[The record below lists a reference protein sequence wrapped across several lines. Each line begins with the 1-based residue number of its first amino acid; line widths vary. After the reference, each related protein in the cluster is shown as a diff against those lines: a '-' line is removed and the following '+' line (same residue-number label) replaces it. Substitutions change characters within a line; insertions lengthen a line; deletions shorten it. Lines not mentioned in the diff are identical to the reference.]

1 MRKVT
6 LYIECSSTYIGKK
19 PRLSGYVLEYI
30 THDLPVT
37 GQAFREGSGTYNQEY
52 LLTIADAL
60 GHMKEPVELLI
71 CGSNRFVLNML
82 RDRLQIW
89 AENDFISNDRPV
101 MNQEEWRSVWEK
113 IKEHKVNIQIGK
125 HSYSGWLLTEME
137 DRNGTKENERTKRS
151 TEMERGHEG
160 PGNPQGSETGRGPHG
175 SDLPEAGRLSGGLCG
190 TAL

>member
-30 THDLPVT
+30 TKGLPVT
-37 GQAFREGSGTYNQEY
+37 GQSFREGAGTYNQEY

-71 CGSNRFVLNML
+71 CGSNRFVLNMI

-89 AENDFISNDRPV
+89 AEHDFISNGRPV
-101 MNQEEWRSVWEK
+101 MNREEWRDVWEK
-113 IKEHKVNIQIGK
+113 IKEHKVSIQIGK

-137 DRNGTKENERTKRS
+137 DRNGTKENERAKRS
-151 TEMERGHEG
+151 TEMERRHEG
-160 PGNPQGSETGRGPHG
+160 PENPKGCETGRDPHG

>member
-6 LYIECSSTYIGKK
+6 LYLECSSTYIGKK
-19 PRLSGYVLEYI
+19 HRLSGYVLEYI

-60 GHMKEPVELLI
+60 DHMREPCELLI
-71 CGSNRFVLNML
+71 CGSNRFVLNMI

-89 AENDFISNDRPV
+89 SEHDFISNGRPV
-101 MNQEEWRSVWEK
+101 MNREEWKAVWEK
-113 IKEHKVNIQIGK
+113 IKEHKVSIQIGK

-137 DRNGTKENERTKRS
+137 DRNGIKENERAEGS
-151 TEMERGHEG
+151 TEVESRNENPENTEGSGH
-160 PGNPQGSETGRGPHG
+160 NRDHANG
-175 SDLPEAGRLSGGLCG
+175 SDLQEAEGISG
-190 TAL
+190 

>member
-6 LYIECSSTYIGKK
+6 LYIECSSAYIGKK

-30 THDLPVT
+30 TKGLPVT

-52 LLTIADAL
+52 LLTIIDAL
-60 GHMKEPVELLI
+60 GHIREPVELLI
-71 CGSNRFVLNML
+71 CGSNRFMLNMI

-113 IKEHKVNIQIGK
+113 IKEHKVSIQTGK

-137 DRNGTKENERTKRS
+137 DRNGIKENERAEGS
-151 TEMERGHEG
+151 TEMESRNKNLENAKGSGHDR
-160 PGNPQGSETGRGPHG
+160 NNANG
-175 SDLPEAGRLSGGLCG
+175 SDLQETEGISG
-190 TAL
+190 

>member
-71 CGSNRFVLNML
+71 CGANRFVLNMI

-89 AENDFISNDRPV
+89 AEHDFISNGKPV
-101 MNQEEWRSVWEK
+101 VNKDEWQAVWEK
-113 IKEHKVNIQIGK
+113 IKEHKVSIQSGK

-137 DRNGTKENERTKRS
+137 DRNAIKENERVKGS
-151 TEMERGHEG
+151 TEMESRNKDSENTKGSGH
-160 PGNPQGSETGRGPHG
+160 NRDHANG
-175 SDLPEAGRLSGGLCG
+175 SDLQEDERISG
-190 TAL
+190 

>member
-6 LYIECSSTYIGKK
+6 LYIECSSVYIGKK

-30 THDLPVT
+30 IQGLPVT

-52 LLTIADAL
+52 LLTIIDAL
-60 GHMKEPVELLI
+60 GHIREPVELLI
-71 CGSNRFVLNML
+71 CGSNRFVLNM
-82 RDRLQIW
+82 LQIW

-113 IKEHKVNIQIGK
+113 IKEHKVSIQTGK

-137 DRNGTKENERTKRS
+137 DRNGIKENERVKRS
-151 TEMERGHEG
+151 TKMEGRNENTENAKGGGHDR
-160 PGNPQGSETGRGPHG
+160 NTANG
-175 SDLPEAGRLSGGLCG
+175 SDLSETKGLSR
-190 TAL
+190 

>member
-19 PRLSGYVLEYI
+19 HRLSGYVLEYI
-30 THDLPVT
+30 TKGLPVT
-37 GQAFREGSGTYNQEY
+37 GQSLREGAGTYNQEY

-71 CGSNRFVLNML
+71 CGSNRFVLNMI
-82 RDRLQIW
+82 RDRLRIW
-89 AENDFISNDRPV
+89 AEHDFISNGKPIVNKD
-101 MNQEEWRSVWEK
+101 EWQAVWEK
-113 IKEHKVNIQIGK
+113 IKEHKVSIQIGK
-125 HSYSGWLLTEME
+125 HSYSGWRLTEME
-137 DRNGTKENERTKRS
+137 DRHGTKENERAKRS
-151 TEMERGHEG
+151 TEMERRHEG
-160 PGNPQGSETGRGPHG
+160 PENPKGCETGRDPHG